1 MSGPSV
7 KISLRSSSGK
17 CIRTSLAVS
26 LREKELSKRTTSF
39 YSPYR
44 WIEEEGES
52 IDVVKSAPA

>member
-17 CIRTSLAVS
+17 CIRTSLAAFS

-39 YSPYR
+39 CIRLFPVSLDR
-44 WIEEEGES
+44 RRRG
-52 IDVVKSAPA
+52 IDRCG